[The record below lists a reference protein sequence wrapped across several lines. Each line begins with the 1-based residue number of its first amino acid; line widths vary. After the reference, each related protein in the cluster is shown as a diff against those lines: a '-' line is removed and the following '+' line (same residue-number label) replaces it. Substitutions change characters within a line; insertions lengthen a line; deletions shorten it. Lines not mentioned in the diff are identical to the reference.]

1 MYLGG
6 AVSVKDRR
14 LGSGGGDVGKV
25 KTEHLN
31 EMNWTSV

>member
-6 AVSVKDRR
+6 AISVKDKR
-14 LGSGGGDVGKV
+14 LGVGRILEKR

-31 EMNWTSV
+31 EMNWTSI